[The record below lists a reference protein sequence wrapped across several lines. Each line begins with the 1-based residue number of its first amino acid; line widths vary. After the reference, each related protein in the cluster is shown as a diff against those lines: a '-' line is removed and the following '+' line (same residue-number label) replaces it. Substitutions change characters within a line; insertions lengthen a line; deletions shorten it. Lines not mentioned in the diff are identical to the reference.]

1 MISWTFLK
9 ENYFMIGY
17 AVTLMVSLVTY
28 RKYYDTALKY
38 FPIIIAYTFFNEILG
53 FLVRNYDDISFFKNL
68 KYSNVNEIIYNIYA
82 VIFFAFFYHVYW
94 RLIKNTTYKKWVV
107 IAALITLFAYGI
119 SLIFQ
124 NPIETNLFFAI
135 AIGSWALVFCVIL
148 YYYDKLLQHQHLLQ
162 PHNLMFWVSLSL
174 LIFYSIFPFLYLI
187 GYTDYE
193 TWAEYNLR
201 SVLRALIVIMYGFLI
216 IGFLRGRRLA
226 FR

>member
-1 MISWTFLK
+1 
-9 ENYFMIGY
+9 MIGY
-17 AVTLMVSLVTY
+17 AVTLIVSLVTY